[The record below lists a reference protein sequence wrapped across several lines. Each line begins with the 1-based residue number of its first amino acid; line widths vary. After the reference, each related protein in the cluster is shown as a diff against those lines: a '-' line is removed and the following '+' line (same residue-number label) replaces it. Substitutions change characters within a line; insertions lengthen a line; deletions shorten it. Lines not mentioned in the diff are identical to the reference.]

1 MGSCFLNKYGLYFDR
16 CQNQQFF
23 PRSRKFGLPVLY
35 DSGLVRSDRAVQPPG
50 YEYSDGCKKNARVYF
65 FFSAKKREGSQPFRV
80 GLTVRSDDVFMRVRN
95 WSVMQRRDLR
105 PIVFD
110 ALIDYLCVC
119 WLYLCRAVGI

>member
-65 FFSAKKREGSQPFRV
+65 FFCQKTRRVPAVPRRVNCEVGRCFYESKKLE
-80 GLTVRSDDVFMRVRN
+80 RN
-95 WSVMQRRDLR
+95 ATSR
-105 PIVFD
+105 PSTDRIRCAD
-110 ALIDYLCVC
+110 
-119 WLYLCRAVGI
+119 